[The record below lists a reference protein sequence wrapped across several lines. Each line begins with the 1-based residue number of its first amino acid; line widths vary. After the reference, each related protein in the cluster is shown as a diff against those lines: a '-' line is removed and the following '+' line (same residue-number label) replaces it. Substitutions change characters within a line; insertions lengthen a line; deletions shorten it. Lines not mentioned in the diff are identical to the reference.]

1 MDENGGKWMTNVLL
15 ALIGGSLG
23 VVVASGALAL
33 LIALGIVVRYVRIT
47 KTQNRI
53 GLYEDSALL
62 GTFIGGIWQLGQ
74 FSVGMGWMGVVIY
87 GFFSGFFLGGWIIA
101 LGEVLN
107 VFAIMLRRFKIEK
120 GVSWIFFVMALGKM
134 IGTLL
139 FYGKGWWR
147 M

>member
-1 MDENGGKWMTNVLL
+1 MTNVLL
-15 ALIGGSLG
+15 ALFGGSLG
-23 VVVASGALAL
+23 VVVASGTLAL
-33 LIALGIVVRYVRIT
+33 LIALGIVVRYMRIT

-62 GTFIGGIWQLGQ
+62 GTLLGAIWQLGQ
-74 FSVGMGWMGVVIY
+74 FSMELGLIGVVIY
-87 GFFSGFFLGGWIIA
+87 GFFCGFFLGGWIIA

-107 VFAIMLRRFKIEK
+107 VFAIMIRRLKIEK
-120 GVSWIFFVMALGKM
+120 GISWIFFVMALGKM
-134 IGTLL
+134 IGTLI